1 MPCICQFGGMTIY
14 IYFDDREPP
23 HFHVKG
29 QEKTRIHIITGEY
42 LKGDNPL
49 SNNKERTIQIW
60 LEKNRNDIK
69 KAWDDCRKG
78 IMPQNIPPLY

>member
-1 MPCICQFGGMTIY
+1 MTIY
-14 IYFDDREPP
+14 IYFDDHEPP
-23 HFHVKG
+23 QFHVRG

-69 KAWDDCRKG
+69 KAWDDCRTG